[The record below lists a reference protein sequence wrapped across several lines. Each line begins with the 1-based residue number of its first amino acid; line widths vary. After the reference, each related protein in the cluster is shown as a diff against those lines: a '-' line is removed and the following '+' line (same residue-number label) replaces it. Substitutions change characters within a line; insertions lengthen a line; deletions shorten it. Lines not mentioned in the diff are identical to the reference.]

1 MSADN
6 SFATRNRILASR
18 TLAVFH
24 RNNPTAKELGANI
37 LDEST
42 YLVRRTG
49 TMHNIIQT
57 TSGPRI
63 DEPGCGC
70 EEVVVA
76 PTCTDGPSE
85 FTVDVTFT
93 SAGPFSPPYD
103 SYDSQYT
110 VTWSAVE
117 GATSYTVT
125 ATQEYFAS
133 LVVYTSGTSALVY
146 YSGTGGGGVYLE
158 SITVNAIND
167 CGITP
172 ALFEFPPCFLAGTP
186 VTMADGTEKV
196 IEDVAVGDLVLGARR
211 EVNEVLAL
219 HRPLLGKALMCRI
232 NDEHSTSNH
241 HPHVSADG
249 GFYANDPATT
259 DNLLS
264 GGLYPVINAAGQK
277 EIRKLMGLR
286 RGRLQ
291 QLRLGVALKTV
302 EGSRV
307 VASIE
312 TYSMPPNTQLYNLV
326 VGGSHTYHVD
336 GYAVTGW
343 PREDDFDY
351 DEWKPRTFDA

>member
-1 MSADN
+1 MPTSDN

-24 RNNPTAKELGANI
+24 RDNPTAKEMGAGP

-49 TMHNIIQT
+49 LMHNIIQPPT
-57 TSGPRI
+57 NPRI
-63 DEPGCGC
+63 DEAGCGC
-70 EEVVVA
+70 AAAA
-76 PTCTDGPSE
+76 PAATCTTGPDA
-85 FTVDVTFT
+85 FVIDANLT
-93 SAGPFSPPYD
+93 STGPFSAPYD
-103 SYDSQYT
+103 SYDAQYT
-110 VTWSAVE
+110 VTWSAVP
-117 GATSYTVT
+117 GATSYSVT
-125 ATQEYFAS
+125 STSDYYAS

-146 YSGTGGGGVYLE
+146 YSGTGDGSVYAE

-167 CGITP
+167 CGTTP
-172 ALFEFPPCFLAGTP
+172 SQYDFPPCFLAGTP
-186 VTMADGTEKV
+186 VTMADGTQKV
-196 IEDVAVGDLVLGARR
+196 IEEVAVGDRVLGAFG

-219 HRPLLGKALMCRI
+219 HRPLLGKALMCKI
-232 NDEHSTSNH
+232 NGEHSTSNH
-241 HPHVSADG
+241 HPHVAADG

-259 DNLLS
+259 DNVLS

-277 EIRKLMGLR
+277 EIRKLLGLR
-286 RGRLQ
+286 PGRLQ
-291 QLRLGVALKTV
+291 QLAVGVALKTV

-307 VASIE
+307 VTTIE

-351 DEWKPRTFDA
+351 DSWKPIVAA